1 MRNQVFLAFKSGI
14 VLQFELLFKCRPN
27 LIVHIF
33 ANIKCS
39 KMLAQF
45 FCSFIYQGQ
54 IKVAQLNC
62 SSPFYHHYQSCF
74 LSFSKYTSPYLLFF
88 AAGPSDQLW
97 CASPLT
103 LMCDNS
109 TVVVV
114 LVVCWQGQQTSQ
126 CKKMLPSHKWYKKVL
141 KICEHRIKKAC
152 AKSQRLIT
160 A

>member
-1 MRNQVFLAFKSGI
+1 MFLASKSGI

-88 AAGPSDQLW
+88 AGPSEPQR
-97 CASPLT
+97 CASPP

-109 TVVVV
+109 TVVV

-126 CKKMLPSHKWYKKVL
+126 CKKMLPSHKWYKK
-141 KICEHRIKKAC
+141 C
-152 AKSQRLIT
+152 
-160 A
+160 